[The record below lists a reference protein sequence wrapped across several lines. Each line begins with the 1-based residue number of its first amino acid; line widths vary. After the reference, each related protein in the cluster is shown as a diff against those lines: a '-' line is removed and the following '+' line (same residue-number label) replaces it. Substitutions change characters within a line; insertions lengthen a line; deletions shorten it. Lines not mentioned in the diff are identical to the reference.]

1 MAEGVKETVLSI
13 KVDSAQAIQ
22 QLADYSALIE
32 QCRKRE
38 QELKQ
43 SIKEGNDTTGEQ
55 AKELLAVVEA
65 RKQYSRQTQIASKE
79 VQNNITQSKAEE
91 GSLKSLRAEL
101 SNLTK
106 KYDEMGRARRESQEG
121 KDLQADI
128 NKITKELKGAE
139 EGTQRFYRNVGNYA
153 GSLEGLFGGLQ
164 KNAQQALSGFQ
175 AFGIGANAALGP
187 IGVILGVLIGLFQ
200 VFNKALHSSEE
211 LSQGTAEAFA
221 FLKSGAVQ
229 AQRFMQSLGKTILEA
244 FKTASGW
251 VQKVVNGIAK
261 LIGKE
266 KEWAEAREERLAL
279 AKELTKQQK
288 EENAITLEQRK
299 INERNADSE
308 LKIAKLRAQAA
319 DKVTYS
325 ARQRLQF
332 IKEASDEEKRV
343 SERNYNLAKRE
354 YELQKERAKLAG
366 NSAEENEA
374 LSQAYTKMIQQ
385 ETAYFQKVRELNA
398 QVAEATNQA
407 VAQEMKLA
415 QERKKANEELLKD
428 FGNFI
433 VITEDELN
441 AEIDQINK
449 DLLLSYKNRVAE
461 AKLMGE
467 NTLAL
472 EVEAKKAELDALH
485 KLEEESDEEFKARQ
499 LAAQQAYVD
508 AKKALA
514 DYEVQIEVGKWNAIG
529 SAMNALSGLLGEF
542 SEESKAAAVASKAL
556 ALGEIAIKTGVAL
569 AGGIAQAQ
577 SVPFP
582 ANIAAIAT
590 TVATIIANIAT
601 AVKTVKGAKFATG
614 GYVSGEGT
622 GTSDS
627 IPAMLSNGESV
638 NNARSTSMFAPIYSS
653 LNQMGGGVPIVATQT
668 ASQVQGEDM
677 LARAFA
683 KGMSEADIRVG
694 VDEITRVQ
702 NRVKVV
708 ENLGVL

>member
-13 KVDSAQAIQ
+13 RVDSAQAIQ
-22 QLADYSALIE
+22 AIADYSAKIE
-32 QCRKRE
+32 LLKQRE
-38 QELKQ
+38 AELKKE
-43 SIKEGNDTTGEQ
+43 IKESGDVSGEM
-55 AKELLAVVEA
+55 AEKLAELGEE
-65 RKQYSRQTQIASKE
+65 RKTYTRLMQEASKE
-79 VQNNITQSKAEE
+79 TQNNIKQQQAQE
-91 GSLKSLRAEL
+91 GSLKQLRAQL

-106 KYDEMGRARRESQEG
+106 QYDELGRAEREGAFG
-121 KDLQADI
+121 KDLQKQI
-128 NKITKELKGAE
+128 NNITKELKGGE

-153 GSLEGLFGGLQ
+153 GSLGGLFGDLQ
-164 KNAQQALSGFQ
+164 NNAKQALGGLQ
-175 AFGIGANAALGP
+175 AFGISSQIALGP
-187 IGVILGVLIGLFQ
+187 IGIIIGALVGAFQ
-200 VFNKALHSSEE
+200 LLNKALHSSEE
-211 LSQGTAEAFA
+211 LSMATGEAFA
-221 FLKSGAVQ
+221 FLKSGAIQ
-229 AQRFMQSLGKTILEA
+229 MQRTMQGVGQVVLNIWNNISNAIGKA
-244 FKTASGW
+244 ANW
-251 VQKVVNGIAK
+251 VAK
-261 LIGKE
+261 LLGKE
-266 KEWAEAREERLAL
+266 KEWAEWKEERL
-279 AKELTKQQK
+279 ELQTKLTEQQK

-299 INERNADSE
+299 INEQNADSE

-325 ARQRLQF
+325 ARQRAQF
-332 IKEASDEEKRV
+332 IKEASDEERRI

-354 YELQKERAKLAG
+354 YELAKSRAALAG

-374 LSQAYTKMIQQ
+374 LSQAYTKMIQAK
-385 ETAYFQKVRELNA
+385 TAYFNKDRELRGQMA
-398 QVAEATNQA
+398 ETTKQMVAE
-407 VAQEMKLA
+407 EMALA
-415 QERKKANEELLKD
+415 NARKKANEELLRD
-428 FGNFI
+428 FGQFLS
-433 VITEDELN
+433 ITADEMGADIDKINEDY
-441 AEIDQINK
+441 
-449 DLLLSYKNRVAE
+449 LLGYKNRIAE
-461 AKLMGE
+461 AKLLGQ

-472 EVEAKKAELDALH
+472 EVEAKKAELDTLH
-485 KLEEESDEEFKARQ
+485 QLEEESDAEFKARQ
-499 LAAQQAYVD
+499 LAAQQAYVE

-529 SAMNALSGLLGEF
+529 NAMNALSGLLGEF

-582 ANIAAIAT
+582 ANLAAIAT

-601 AVKTVKGAKFATG
+601 AVKTVKSAKFSTG

-702 NRVKVV
+702 NRVRVV

>member
-1 MAEGVKETVLSI
+1 M
-13 KVDSAQAIQ
+13 
-22 QLADYSALIE
+22 
-32 QCRKRE
+32 
-38 QELKQ
+38 
-43 SIKEGNDTTGEQ
+43 
-55 AKELLAVVEA
+55 
-65 RKQYSRQTQIASKE
+65 
-79 VQNNITQSKAEE
+79 
-91 GSLKSLRAEL
+91 
-101 SNLTK
+101 
-106 KYDEMGRARRESQEG
+106 
-121 KDLQADI
+121 
-128 NKITKELKGAE
+128 
-139 EGTQRFYRNVGNYA
+139 
-153 GSLEGLFGGLQ
+153 
-164 KNAQQALSGFQ
+164 
-175 AFGIGANAALGP
+175 
-187 IGVILGVLIGLFQ
+187 
-200 VFNKALHSSEE
+200 
-211 LSQGTAEAFA
+211 
-221 FLKSGAVQ
+221 
-229 AQRFMQSLGKTILEA
+229 
-244 FKTASGW
+244 
-251 VQKVVNGIAK
+251 
-261 LIGKE
+261 
-266 KEWAEAREERLAL
+266 
-279 AKELTKQQK
+279 
-288 EENAITLEQRK
+288 
-299 INERNADSE
+299 
-308 LKIAKLRAQAA
+308 
-319 DKVTYS
+319 
-325 ARQRLQF
+325 QF
-332 IKEASDEEKRV
+332 IKEASDEERRV

-385 ETAYFQKVRELNA
+385 ETAYFNKVRELNA

-428 FGNFI
+428 FGQFLT
-433 VITEDELN
+433 ITADEMG
-441 AEIDQINK
+441 ADIDQINK
-449 DLLLSYKNRVAE
+449 DYLLGYKNRIAE
-461 AKLMGE
+461 AKLMGQ

-485 KLEEESDEEFKARQ
+485 QLEEESDAEFKARQ

-601 AVKTVKGAKFATG
+601 AVKTVKSAKFATG

-683 KGMSEADIRVG
+683 KGMSEANIRVG

>member
-1 MAEGVKETVLSI
+1 
-13 KVDSAQAIQ
+13 
-22 QLADYSALIE
+22 
-32 QCRKRE
+32 
-38 QELKQ
+38 
-43 SIKEGNDTTGEQ
+43 
-55 AKELLAVVEA
+55 
-65 RKQYSRQTQIASKE
+65 
-79 VQNNITQSKAEE
+79 
-91 GSLKSLRAEL
+91 
-101 SNLTK
+101 
-106 KYDEMGRARRESQEG
+106 
-121 KDLQADI
+121 
-128 NKITKELKGAE
+128 
-139 EGTQRFYRNVGNYA
+139 
-153 GSLEGLFGGLQ
+153 
-164 KNAQQALSGFQ
+164 
-175 AFGIGANAALGP
+175 
-187 IGVILGVLIGLFQ
+187 
-200 VFNKALHSSEE
+200 
-211 LSQGTAEAFA
+211 
-221 FLKSGAVQ
+221 
-229 AQRFMQSLGKTILEA
+229 
-244 FKTASGW
+244 
-251 VQKVVNGIAK
+251 
-261 LIGKE
+261 
-266 KEWAEAREERLAL
+266 
-279 AKELTKQQK
+279 
-288 EENAITLEQRK
+288 
-299 INERNADSE
+299 

-407 VAQEMKLA
+407 IAQEMKLA
-415 QERKKANEELLKD
+415 QERKKSHEELLKD
-428 FGNFI
+428 FGQFLT
-433 VITEDELN
+433 ITADEMG
-441 AEIDQINK
+441 ADIDQINK
-449 DLLLSYKNRVAE
+449 DYLLGYKNRIAE
-461 AKLMGE
+461 AKLLGQ

-472 EVEAKKAELDALH
+472 EVEAKKAELDTLH
-485 KLEEESDEEFKARQ
+485 QLEEESDAEFKARQ

-582 ANIAAIAT
+582 ANLAAIAT

-601 AVKTVKGAKFATG
+601 AVKTVKSAKFSTG
-614 GYVSGEGT
+614 GYVLGEGS

>member
-1 MAEGVKETVLSI
+1 MAEGTTTKVLRI
-13 KVDSAQAIQ
+13 EVDSSQAVQ
-22 QLADYSALIE
+22 AMAEYSALIE
-32 QCRKRE
+32 DTKKRE
-38 QELKQ
+38 EALKKA
-43 SIKEGNDTTGEQ
+43 IKEQGDESGKLGVEL
-55 AKELLAVVEA
+55 AKLKSERTAYTRALAE
-65 RKQYSRQTQIASKE
+65 SSKE
-79 VQNNITQSKAEE
+79 VQNNIKQQKGAE
-91 GSLKSLRAEL
+91 GSLKSLRAQL

-106 KYDEMGRARRESQEG
+106 QYDELSKAEREGAFG
-121 KDLQADI
+121 KDLQKQI
-128 NKITKELKGAE
+128 NGITKELKSGE

-153 GSLEGLFGGLQ
+153 NSLGGLFGGI
-164 KNAQQALSGFQ
+164 AQGAGQALNGFRTL
-175 AFGIGANAALGP
+175 GAGATGALGP
-187 IGVILGVLIGLFQ
+187 VGVILEIVSGLLQ
-200 VFNKALHSSEE
+200 VFKGLLNSSEE
-211 LSQGTAEAFA
+211 SSQATAETFA
-221 FLKSGAVQ
+221 KLKAGAVQ
-229 AQRFMQSLGKTILEA
+229 ALNFIQKLGRGLLDG
-244 FKTASGW
+244 FKSANGW
-251 VQKVVNGIAK
+251 VQKVVNGFAK

-279 AKELTKQQK
+279 AKELTAQQK

-319 DKVTYS
+319 DKITYS
-325 ARQRLQF
+325 ARQRAQF
-332 IKEASDEEKRV
+332 IKEAADEERRV

-354 YELQKERAKLAG
+354 YELQKAKSALAG
-366 NSAEENEA
+366 NSAEENEK

-385 ETAYFQKVRELNA
+385 ETAYFNKRRELDG
-398 QVAEATNQA
+398 QVAEYTNQA
-407 VAQEMKLA
+407 IAQEQKLA

-428 FGNFI
+428 FGQFLT
-433 VITEDELN
+433 ITADEMGADIDKINEDY
-441 AEIDQINK
+441 
-449 DLLLSYKNRVAE
+449 LLGYKNRIAE
-461 AKLMGE
+461 AKLLGQ

-485 KLEEESDEEFKARQ
+485 QLEKESDEEFKARQ
-499 LAAQQAYVD
+499 LAAQQAYLD
-508 AKKALA
+508 AKKKLA

-529 SAMNALSGLLGEF
+529 GAMNALSSLLGEF
-542 SEESKAAAVASKAL
+542 SEESKAAAIASKAL

-601 AVKTVKGAKFATG
+601 AVKTVKSAKFSTG
-614 GYVSGEGT
+614 GYVSGEGS

-683 KGMSEADIRVG
+683 KGMSEANIRVG

-702 NRVKVV
+702 NRVRVV